1 MTEVD
6 ERRLRGG
13 GRYVSDLS
21 PEACLHLAFARSPY
35 ARATL
40 KSVRADA
47 VRGAPGVVAV
57 YTGADVAGLDGIE
70 VNRPFEGISVPPHP
84 LLSQDAIHSV
94 GEPFAAV
101 VAATL
106 DQARDAAELIEVDV
120 DTGDARVEPDPDRV
134 AYRRTWEAGEVGAAF
149 AAADRVVR
157 VRVEQARLAAAPMEA
172 RATLAIPGAGGIT
185 VWTSTQ
191 APYKVRADI
200 AKVLGLDAAK
210 VRVVAPDVGGAFGA
224 KGATCR
230 EDLLVVWAA
239 LRLARPV
246 KWVASRGEDFLSTQH
261 GRGSSA
267 HAELALD
274 RDGRFL
280 GLRANIVCALGSVM
294 TSSSVI
300 TGFNHAR
307 ILPGPY
313 RVPAVRIELEGRLT
327 DTATVS
333 IYRGAGRPEAAFLME
348 RLVDAAARG
357 LGMDPAE
364 IRRRNFIPAA
374 AMPWDTPTGARLD
387 AGDYGA
393 TLELLLKQADYAALR
408 AQVARRRAGGELV
421 GIGLASYVE
430 PCGRGGESARVRMEA
445 DGRVNAWTGATSQGQ
460 GRERAFARIVSRELG
475 VAEELVEVHH
485 GDTADLPDGVGALA
499 SRSTGIGGSALLRAA
514 RRARAEGG
522 DATVWHET
530 KGEPWSHGSCL
541 AVLRIDRDTGAPAIE
556 RLLLADDAGRIIDP
570 AGAEGQLHG
579 GIAQGLGQALL
590 ERVAYDESG
599 QLLTGSFLD
608 YALPRA
614 GDFPLPELLHT
625 ETPTPLNELGA
636 KGLGETGCIAVPPA
650 IVNAALDALSG
661 AGVEDLDMPLTAP
674 ALWQALNQ
682 ARKGPQT

>member
-1 MTEVD
+1 MEVD

-13 GRYVSDLS
+13 GRYVSDLW
-21 PEACLHLAFARSPY
+21 PDACLHLAFARSPY
-35 ARATL
+35 ARAKL
-40 KSVRADA
+40 KSVQTEAARA
-47 VRGAPGVVAV
+47 APGVLAV

-70 VNRPFEGISVPPHP
+70 VSRPFERISVPPHP
-84 LLSQDAIHSV
+84 LLSQDAIHAV

-101 VAATL
+101 VATTP
-106 DQARDAAELIEVDV
+106 DQARDAAELIELDV
-120 DTGDARVEPDPDRV
+120 DALDARVEPDPDRI
-134 AYRRTWEAGEVGAAF
+134 AYRKTWEAGDVEAAF
-149 AAADRVVR
+149 SGAHHVVR
-157 VRVEQARLAAAPMEA
+157 VRVGQARLAAAPMEA
-172 RATLAIPGAGGIT
+172 RATLAIPDAGGVT

-191 APYKVRADI
+191 APYKVRADL

-210 VRVVAPDVGGAFGA
+210 VRVIAPDVGGAFGA
-224 KGATCR
+224 KGATYR
-230 EDLLVVWAA
+230 EDLLVAWAA

-246 KWVASRGEDFLSTQH
+246 KWIASRSEDFLSTQH
-261 GRGSSA
+261 GRGSRA
-267 HAELALD
+267 EAELALD

-280 GLRANIVCALGSVM
+280 GLRATIVCALGSVM
-294 TSSSVI
+294 TNSSVI
-300 TGFNHAR
+300 TGYNQAR

-348 RLVDAAARG
+348 RLVDAAARE

-364 IRRRNFIPAA
+364 IRRRNFVPVA
-374 AMPWDTPTGARLD
+374 AMPWDTPTGARFD
-387 AGDYGA
+387 SGDYGA
-393 TLELLLKQADYAALR
+393 TLDLLLQQANYGALH
-408 AQVARRRAGGELV
+408 AEVARRRAAGELV

-430 PCGRGGESARVRMEA
+430 PCGRGRESARVRIEA
-445 DGRVNAWTGATSQGQ
+445 DGRVSAWTGATSQGQ
-460 GRERAFARIVSRELG
+460 GRERAFAQIVSRELG
-475 VAEELVEVHH
+475 VPAEKVDLHH
-485 GDTADLPDGVGALA
+485 GDTADLSDGVGALA
-499 SRSTGIGGSALLRAA
+499 SRSTGIGGSALVLAA

-522 DATVWHET
+522 DATEWHET

-541 AVLRIDRDTGAPAIE
+541 AVLRIDRETGEPTIE

-570 AGAEGQLHG
+570 AGADGQLHG

-608 YALPRA
+608 YAMPRA
-614 GDFPLPELLHT
+614 VDFPVPELLHT

-674 ALWQALNQ
+674 ALWQALTQ
-682 ARKGPQT
+682 ARKGPET